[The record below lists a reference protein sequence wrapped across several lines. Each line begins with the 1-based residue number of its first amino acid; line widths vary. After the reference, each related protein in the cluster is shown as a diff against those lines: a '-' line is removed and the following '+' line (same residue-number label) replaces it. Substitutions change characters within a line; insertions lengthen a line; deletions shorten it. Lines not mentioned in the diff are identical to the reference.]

1 MEVEIRLGSIQ
12 EIASELIVVNLF
24 QGVEQ
29 PGGATGAVDRALGGA
44 ITELIAAGDFRG
56 KLGETAVL
64 YPRGAIPAR
73 RVMVVGLGERASFN
87 AQAVRRAAASAAQA
101 AQRLGV
107 RTFHTILHGA
117 GAGGVPPA
125 EAAQAIVEGTILGTY
140 AFTGYGAPS
149 PDRPAPIERMAI
161 VLFGAAQQQEVE
173 EGARAGRIIAESTC
187 FVRDLVNRPANY
199 MTPAMLAQAA
209 LAMAQE
215 VGLRCD
221 VLDEEQMAA
230 LGMGALLGVAQGS
243 DQPPRFIILEYS
255 GGEPKAA
262 PYVIVGKGIT
272 FDSGGISLKPGEG
285 MHLMKNDM
293 AGAAATLGVLRAVA
307 LLKLPIHVVGLIAAT
322 ENLPS
327 GKAYKPGDV
336 LKSLSGLTIE
346 VISTDA
352 EGRLI
357 LADALTYA
365 KRYQPRAVVDL
376 ATLTGG
382 CVVALG
388 RVASGLMGTDEAL
401 IQALRQAAEESG
413 EKTWPLPLYD
423 EYAEQIKSEVADLKN
438 SGGREASPIIGG
450 MFLKRFAEG
459 YPWAHVDIAGM
470 VWSEKAQFETPQ
482 GATGYGVRLLCQWL
496 RHAAR
501 QAPEAADR

>member
-1 MEVEIRLGSIQ
+1 MDVEICLGSIQ
-12 EIASELIVVNLF
+12 EIASELIIVNLF
-24 QGVEQ
+24 QGVEH

-44 ITELIAAGDFRG
+44 ISDVIASGDFRG
-56 KLGETAVL
+56 KLGETLVL
-64 YPRGAIPAR
+64 YPRGAIPAK
-73 RVMVVGLGERASFN
+73 RVMVVGLGERETFD
-87 AQAVRRAAASAAQA
+87 AQAVRRASASAAQA

-107 RTFHTILHGA
+107 KTFHTILHGA
-117 GAGGVPPA
+117 GMGGIPPA
-125 EAAQAIVEGTILGTY
+125 ISAQAVVEGTILGTY
-140 AFTGYGAPS
+140 AFAGYGTPS
-149 PDRPAPIERMAI
+149 PERPQPIERMAI
-161 VLFGAAQQQEVE
+161 VLFGAAHQEQVE
-173 EGARAGRIIAESTC
+173 EGVRAGRIIAESTC

-209 LAMAQE
+209 LATAQE

-221 VLDEEQMAA
+221 VLDEAQMDA

-243 DQPPRFIILEYS
+243 DQPPRFIILEHQ
-255 GGEPKAA
+255 GGDPEAA

-293 AGAAATLGVLRAVA
+293 AGAAATLGILRAAA
-307 LLKLPIHVVGLIAAT
+307 LLKLPINVVGLIAAT

-357 LADALTYA
+357 LADALAYA
-365 KRYQPRAVVDL
+365 KRYKPKAVVDL

-401 IQALRQAAEESG
+401 IQALRRAAEESG

-470 VWSEKAQFETPQ
+470 VWSEKTQFETPQ

-496 RHAAR
+496 RNAAR
-501 QAPEAADR
+501 EEAGA

>member
-1 MEVEIRLGSIQ
+1 MDVDILIGSIQ
-12 EIASELIVVNLF
+12 EIASELVVVNLF
-24 QGVEQ
+24 QGVEY
-29 PGGATGAVDRALGGA
+29 PSGATGAVDRALGGA
-44 ITELIAAGDFRG
+44 ISEVISSGDFRG
-56 KLGETAVL
+56 KLGETLVL
-64 YPRGAIPAR
+64 YPRGAIPAK
-73 RVMVVGLGERASFN
+73 RVMVVGLGERDKFD
-87 AQAVRRAAASAAQA
+87 AQAVRRASASAAQA
-101 AQRLGV
+101 VQKLGV
-107 RTFHTILHGA
+107 KAFHTILHGA
-117 GAGGVPPA
+117 GAGGVPPTD
-125 EAAQAIVEGTILGTY
+125 AAQAVVEGTILGAY
-140 AFTGYGAPS
+140 AFAGYGVPS
-149 PDRPAPIERMAI
+149 PEKPQPIERLAI
-161 VLFGAAQQQEVE
+161 VLFGAAHQQQVE
-173 EGARAGRIIAESTC
+173 EGARVGRIIAESTC

-199 MTPAMLAQAA
+199 LTPSILAEEA
-209 LAMAQE
+209 LAVAEE
-215 VGLRCD
+215 VGLACQ
-221 VLDEEQMAA
+221 VLDERQMAE

-243 DQPPRFIILEYS
+243 DQPPRFIILEHQGS
-255 GGEPKAA
+255 DPAKA

-285 MHLMKNDM
+285 MHLMKDDM
-293 AGAAATLGVLRAVA
+293 AGAAATLGILRAVA
-307 LLKLPIHVVGLIAAT
+307 LLKLPIRVVGLIAAT

-357 LADALTYA
+357 LADALAYA
-365 KRYQPRAVVDL
+365 KRYQPKAVVDL

-401 IQALRQAAEESG
+401 IQALRYAAEESG

-450 MFLKRFAEG
+450 MFLKHFAEG
-459 YPWAHVDIAGM
+459 YPWVHVDIAGM
-470 VWSEKAQFETPQ
+470 VWSEKARFEVPQ

-496 RHAAR
+496 RNAAHED
-501 QAPEAADR
+501 AGA